1 MQTERKYYNPCRLAL
16 SGREYKVLRNYKD
29 GRKKIQF
36 DDFFGEVVIAYP
48 DDLDGTY
55 KDKCEKMWKEEKDRI
70 ARSNGWI

>member
-1 MQTERKYYNPCRLAL
+1 M
-16 SGREYKVLRNYKD
+16 LRSYKD

-36 DDFFGEVVIAYP
+36 DDFFGEIVVAYP

-55 KDKCEKMWKEEKDRI
+55 KGKCEKMWKEEKDRI